1 MTCSLRAMVRSIWFA
16 LVLVLAA
23 CGGKAAPAPVAPDP
37 GGGGAPSGKLS
48 DPTAEPVG
56 DLMLGNDAAAVEQGL
71 GAPESKGE
79 VEEWAATGDF
89 VSTWAWPAQGLSLDM
104 AAASA
109 DGAPSVL
116 SITVTPPATLKTK
129 RGIGIGSSRA
139 DTRAAYQ
146 EYLGAGHVQ
155 DEPLVDDAER
165 LIVGSVYGGIFFEF
179 ADDKVVRIFV
189 GAGAE

>member
-1 MTCSLRAMVRSIWFA
+1 MVRSLA
-16 LVLVLAA
+16 LVLFLAA
-23 CGGKAAPAPVAPDP
+23 CGGKSAPAPAAPDP
-37 GGGGAPSGKLS
+37 GGGAPSGKLS

-56 DLMLGNDAAAVEQGL
+56 RPRLGADAAAVVAVL
-71 GAPESKGE
+71 GEPESKSD

-89 VSTWAWPAQGLSLDM
+89 VSTWAWPAKGVSLDM
-104 AAASA
+104 AATSA
-109 DGAPSVL
+109 DGAPTL
-116 SITVTPPATLKTK
+116 HSITLTPPSTLKTK

-139 DTRAAYQ
+139 ETREAYK
-146 EYLGAGHVQ
+146 EYLGAAHVL

-165 LIVGSVYGGIFFEF
+165 LIVGSVYNGIFFQF